1 MRTIPHRAAST
12 LGVGGGCPGRRAA
25 RQVRALSARR
35 PTGIGAKRWALGCI
49 YGDAY
54 SGGRNR
60 EGETCARH
68 TDGEEADG
76 RWRCPAP
83 LCRWAVG
90 GELPYPP
97 KYMRGAPIGPRNATP
112 PREYV
117 AASLGSPGEKIRAK
131 RPNSTVLRPMGHRM
145 WAIGDPKISA
155 FDEKTA
161 ASEISPRARPDIYLQ
176 WCLTLLEM

>member
-1 MRTIPHRAAST
+1 MHNRAAET
-12 LGVGGGCPGRRAA
+12 AKAKHAPGIPTGKR
-25 RQVRALSARR
+25 LMGDGDARR
-35 PTGIGAKRWALGCI
+35 L
-49 YGDAY
+49 Y
-54 SGGRNR
+54 
-60 EGETCARH
+60 
-68 TDGEEADG
+68 ADG
-76 RWRCPAP
+76 Q
-83 LCRWAVG
+83 LG
-90 GELPYPP
+90 GELPYST